1 MSAGGALN
9 LPTSPIASSP
19 KDLQSASPAVS
30 MAVAGMAGGRVPA
43 LPDLTLPGPP
53 TAPGALLPPHMA
65 AAGMID
71 PRMLYSA
78 LVCVSKFGYDVCW

>member
-9 LPTSPIASSP
+9 LPTSPLGSSP
-19 KDLQSASPAVS
+19 KDLHNGNPAVS
-30 MAVAGMAGGRVPA
+30 LAASMTGGRVPA

-53 TAPGALLPPHMA
+53 APGGLLPPHMA

-78 LVCVSKFGYDVCW
+78 LVCYFYLQSTSRCWT